1 MVFTGKSKL
10 DNEQYG
16 WIFFAN
22 EFRQQFKKMPKTLSF
37 RVEDIPYLCFCYANG
52 WIKKDFAEY
61 KDGKIEIQRYA
72 FNYNRII
79 EFIGKGHYGAQSR
92 KMPRKNHSLRT
103 SRQNGFTMSRP
114 IIKHT

>member
-1 MVFTGKSKL
+1 MLFTGNSKL
-10 DNEQYG
+10 DKEQYG
-16 WIFFAN
+16 WIYFAN
-22 EFRQQFKKMPKTLSF
+22 EFRQQFKKMPKSLFF

-79 EFIGKGHYGAQSR
+79 EFIGKGHYGA
-92 KMPRKNHSLRT
+92 
-103 SRQNGFTMSRP
+103 
-114 IIKHT
+114 